1 MIPTSGYYV
10 LRSKHPML
18 LLASEDESNES
29 GAELAMQDN
38 AVNWAD
44 TLKCCFI
51 DDRKE
56 FFEALS
62 EKIGSGFLLVPC
74 EDSSSEKRQML
85 RECDVIIVG
94 LNAATQARMQSQL
107 TVLHDVARHAG
118 STPVIAFLP
127 TTDRQLMRE
136 AVSAGAYDS
145 FIETASMEELRMV
158 LRRAAQLRELTLEI
172 ERLKSASWNSGD
184 FATMVGCDPK
194 MRGVFMLSSKVAAT
208 DATALITG
216 ESGTGKELLARA
228 IHRSSPR
235 SREPFVAIACSSLPE
250 SLIESELFGHEKG
263 AFTGA
268 VAIRKGRFEAAERG
282 TIFLDEISELSPNM
296 QLKLLR
302 VLQERSFERLGS
314 NLPRPMSARVICAT
328 NQPLD
333 MLVKTGKFRLDLYYR
348 MNTVELTL
356 PPLRERRD
364 DIILLACSFL
374 HKFADRHRRP
384 ALRICAAAM
393 SALVEHEWPGNVREL
408 QNVIEGAVV
417 ICDGPD
423 IRLEHLPARFMGSEP
438 QIECRSFDEE
448 VRSFKRRLIQRTL
461 EVTNNNK
468 LQAARTL
475 GIARSSLHRLID
487 ELHIEHATATFVEQ
501 PELERDTQ
509 ERYAT
514 RFAA

>member
-1 MIPTSGYYV
+1 
-10 LRSKHPML
+10 
-18 LLASEDESNES
+18 
-29 GAELAMQDN
+29 MQEV
-38 AVNWAD
+38 AVNAPNG
-44 TLKCCFI
+44 LKCCFI
-51 DDRKE
+51 DDRTE
-56 FFEALS
+56 FFQALS
-62 EKIGSGFLLVPC
+62 QKIGSDILLVPI
-74 EDSSSEKRQML
+74 ETGNHQLL

-94 LNAATQARMQSQL
+94 LSNANEARPHSSL
-107 TVLHDVARHAG
+107 SVLNDVLRHAG
-118 STPVIAFLP
+118 STPVITFLP
-127 TTDRQLMRE
+127 TTDRQLMR
-136 AVSAGAYDS
+136 AAISAGAYDS
-145 FIETASMEELRMV
+145 FIETGSMEELRMV
-158 LRRAAQLRELTLEI
+158 LRRAAQFRELTLEI
-172 ERLKSASWNSGD
+172 ERLKCSTWNISD
-184 FATMVGCDPK
+184 FSSMIGADPK
-194 MRGVFMLSSKVAAT
+194 MRAVFTLASKVAST

-228 IHRSSPR
+228 IHRSSQR

-268 VAIRKGRFEAAERG
+268 AAIRKGRFEAAERG

-314 NLPRPMSARVICAT
+314 NFPRPMLARVICAT

-333 MLVKTGKFRLDLYYR
+333 QLVKTGRFRLDLYYR
-348 MNTVELTL
+348 MNTIELTL

-364 DIILLACSFL
+364 DVILLAHSFL
-374 HKFADRHRRP
+374 HKFAEKHRRP

-393 SALVEHEWPGNVREL
+393 SALAEHDWPGNVREL

-423 IRLEHLPARFMGSEP
+423 IRIEHLPARFMSAEP
-438 QIECRSFDEE
+438 ELTCHTFEDE

-461 EVTNNNK
+461 EETHNNK
-468 LQAARTL
+468 LQAARSL

-487 ELHIEHATATFVEQ
+487 ELQIERVSVVNIEDGRRAVSSRPSNSE
-501 PELERDTQ
+501 DG
-509 ERYAT
+509 YAA
-514 RFAA
+514 RFDA